1 MDKLLL
7 ALAIAMVVP
16 FPIEEIVGFYVR
28 LLMVPIGFII
38 IIWWLIQND
47 QKKTQSLRGRDS

>member
-1 MDKLLL
+1 MDKLIL

-28 LLMVPIGFII
+28 LLMVPIGFTL
-38 IIWWLIQND
+38 IIWWIIQND
-47 QKKTQSLRGRDS
+47 QKNNRSQRSGKA

>member
-1 MDKLLL
+1 MDKLIL

-28 LLMVPIGFII
+28 LLMVPIGFTL
-38 IIWWLIQND
+38 IIWWIIQND
-47 QKKTQSLRGRDS
+47 QKNNRRV

>member
-1 MDKLLL
+1 MDKLIL

-47 QKKTQSLRGRDS
+47 QKNNQPHRGGKS

>member
-1 MDKLLL
+1 MDKLIL

-47 QKKTQSLRGRDS
+47 QKQNQSLRGGKS